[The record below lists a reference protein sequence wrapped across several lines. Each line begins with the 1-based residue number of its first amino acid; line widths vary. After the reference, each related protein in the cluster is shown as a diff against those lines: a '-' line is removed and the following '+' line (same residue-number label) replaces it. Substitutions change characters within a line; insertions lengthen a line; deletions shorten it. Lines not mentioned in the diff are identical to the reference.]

1 MNTWDTRWLE
11 KMESNGI
18 KIKTGVRYM
27 DDIRIL
33 LYALRA
39 GWRWWEGSLCYCE
52 VWRLEDES
60 TGTSSTIRT
69 ARILVDIM
77 NSMMSFLNFTME
89 VGDDFEDGKLPT
101 LDLKIWVQA
110 GVVDYEFYEKPM
122 SGNTV
127 VHAKTALS
135 EQVKFS
141 SLTQEVVRR
150 LLHTSRRLPDDV
162 MLECLEK
169 LCQKMANSE
178 HRPVYI
184 KKVMISGI
192 TTYEAKLKKSLLPAG
207 NPGFKP
213 LHLGTS
219 YNSKGRWRKKVM
231 AREEWYK
238 DQEKTE
244 EGPRYGGKGGKK
256 KPSQKDGKI
265 QTSTVMFIPSTRG
278 GMLTKMMREREQEL
292 SKITK
297 FRVKM
302 QEAGGIQLAR
312 LFSTD
317 LARGESCGRE
327 DCHPC
332 NSNVKRPNCKQSS
345 ILYESKCSLCNPAKQ
360 ATSSLQEQAD
370 HQLVDMGAR
379 YPIKNSPNSRAPGQP
394 SSKMEEKRVGIYY
407 RESS

>member
-1 MNTWDTRWLE
+1 MTEVEQRLSALSRILPRRVTKGNGGVRPGVSADPKKDDNRLFPKAERTELEERMQVAMAVQIGVIAVMNTHQYSFNGKTFLQKAGGPIGLRATCAIARVVMNTWDTRWLE

-27 DDIRIL
+27 DDIRIF

-69 ARILVDIM
+69 ARILVEIM
-77 NSMMSFLNFTME
+77 NSMMSFLNFTVE

-110 GVVDYEFYEKPM
+110 GVVEYEFYEKPM

-192 TTYEAKLKKSLLPAG
+192 TIYEAKLKKSLLPAG

-213 LHLGTS
+213 LHLGT
-219 YNSKGRWRKKVM
+219 
-231 AREEWYK
+231 
-238 DQEKTE
+238 
-244 EGPRYGGKGGKK
+244 
-256 KPSQKDGKI
+256 
-265 QTSTVMFIPSTRG
+265 F
-278 GMLTKMMREREQEL
+278 
-292 SKITK
+292 
-297 FRVKM
+297 
-302 QEAGGIQLAR
+302 
-312 LFSTD
+312 
-317 LARGESCGRE
+317 
-327 DCHPC
+327 
-332 NSNVKRPNCKQSS
+332 
-345 ILYESKCSLCNPAKQ
+345 
-360 ATSSLQEQAD
+360 
-370 HQLVDMGAR
+370 
-379 YPIKNSPNSRAPGQP
+379 
-394 SSKMEEKRVGIYY
+394 
-407 RESS
+407 